1 MPVNSEQDCCW
12 FAREVGMQW
21 ETGFDLLCVA
31 DQANVT
37 WVQILL
43 HSPAKATNTL
53 KYINYSV
60 PKSIPKCCCYLGPA
74 IIGYLGLEEFVRDR
88 LLVQG
93 FDANLTKRSG
103 DGGADIV
110 VRDELGR
117 ILYLV
122 QCKHTNDIDQP
133 VDGGLVLDAQR
144 VRANWQAASA
154 AVIGISN
161 AKKFAPRVLDGFSR
175 IGGRLIARD
184 ELAGFTLL

>member
-1 MPVNSEQDCCW
+1 MGAVHPILKENSYDVILDGLLESRRDTSRRIFVSSEITASD
-12 FAREVGMQW
+12 FAEALSARSKGQSVER
-21 ETGFDLLCVA
+21 
-31 DQANVT
+31 
-37 WVQILL
+37 LL
-43 HSPAKATNTL
+43 HDIDHS
-53 KYINYSV
+53 
-60 PKSIPKCCCYLGPA
+60 
-74 IIGYLGLEEFVRDR
+74 GYLGLEEFVRDR

-161 AKKFAPRVLDGFSR
+161 AKKFAPRVLDGFYR

>member
-1 MPVNSEQDCCW
+1 VGAVHPILKENSYDVILDGLLESRRDTSRRIFVSSEITASD
-12 FAREVGMQW
+12 FAEALSARSKGQSVER
-21 ETGFDLLCVA
+21 
-31 DQANVT
+31 
-37 WVQILL
+37 LL
-43 HSPAKATNTL
+43 HDIDHS
-53 KYINYSV
+53 
-60 PKSIPKCCCYLGPA
+60 
-74 IIGYLGLEEFVRDR
+74 GYLGLEEFVRDR

-161 AKKFAPRVLDGFSR
+161 AKKFAPRVLDGFYR